1 MYRKVLIA
9 SDPEGL
15 AAQAVP
21 VVASLVRGADTR
33 VRVLAVDVATAI
45 PQVHRDLAVNLN
57 HLVDDLCQEGVHA
70 EGAVETTQ
78 RDHVA
83 EAIAADAERWGADLV
98 VLGSHRRGDLRS
110 LLVGSVGHAVARRTR
125 RPLLFVGS
133 ERPEDAPRLPPPGGR
148 RVLIAVDYD
157 PSSQHAIEAGIAIS
171 GPGSRVHIIH
181 VVTFPRA
188 GSLETIA
195 APEVVERE
203 RETGTTLVEDAV
215 KRFAGH
221 GIDAT
226 SELFGPPGPVAHEIV
241 RAADDLDAD
250 VIVLGSRRPAT
261 AWALVAGSVAHEV
274 IALTH
279 RSVLLAGP
287 QPVSA

>member
-148 RVLIAVDYD
+148 RV
-157 PSSQHAIEAGIAIS
+157 
-171 GPGSRVHIIH
+171 
-181 VVTFPRA
+181 
-188 GSLETIA
+188 
-195 APEVVERE
+195 
-203 RETGTTLVEDAV
+203 
-215 KRFAGH
+215 
-221 GIDAT
+221 
-226 SELFGPPGPVAHEIV
+226 HEIV